1 MYSLFQFSAVPLVWS
16 NVVRGSAIICGVV
29 CCIVG
34 VAHAVCVQV
43 HTMTGRVV
51 WRARM

>member
-1 MYSLFQFSAVPLVWS
+1 MWFEVVQLFVVWFAVL
-16 NVVRGSAIICGVV
+16 C
-29 CCIVG
+29 G